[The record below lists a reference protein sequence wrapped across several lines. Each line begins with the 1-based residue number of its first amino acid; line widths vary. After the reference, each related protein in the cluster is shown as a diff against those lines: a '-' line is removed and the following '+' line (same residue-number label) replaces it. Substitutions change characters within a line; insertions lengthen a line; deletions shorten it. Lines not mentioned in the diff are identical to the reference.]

1 MKKMSKI
8 VSVFTIILMLA
19 SICTCVFA
27 TDTTQIDIDS
37 MKGQTIDEGAAG
49 AMQSVGGTIL
59 AYITNAAMVIS
70 VVMIAV
76 LGIKYMMGSA
86 EEKAEYKKSLV
97 PLLVGA
103 ILVFGA
109 AAIAKVI
116 VGLAGTFNTS
126 P

>member
-8 VSVFTIILMLA
+8 ISVLMIVIMLA
-19 SICTCVFA
+19 GICTCVFA
-27 TDTTQIDIDS
+27 DDGVTIGGIMEQR
-37 MKGQTIDEGAAG
+37 TIDPEATEG
-49 AMQSVGGTIL
+49 MQKIGGTIIG
-59 AYITNAAMVIS
+59 YVTNAAMVIS

-109 AAIAKVI
+109 AFIAKVI
-116 VGLAGTFNTS
+116 VGLAQSFSGS
-126 P
+126 DA

>member
-1 MKKMSKI
+1 MKRTMKI
-8 VSVFTIILMLA
+8 LSVLMVVVMLA
-19 SICTCVFA
+19 SVCTSVFA
-27 TDTTQIDIDS
+27 TQQIKIDD
-37 MKGQTIDEGAAG
+37 MK
-49 AMQSVGGTIL
+49 GGTISTEAAGSMTTIGKTII
-59 AYITNAAMVIS
+59 AYVTNAAMVIA

-116 VGLAGTFNTS
+116 VGLANTFGGK
-126 P
+126 

>member
-1 MKKMSKI
+1 MKRTMKI
-8 VSVFTIILMLA
+8 LSVLMVVVMLA
-19 SICTCVFA
+19 SVCTSVFA
-27 TDTTQIDIDS
+27 TTQVSIDA
-37 MKGQTIDEGAAG
+37 MK
-49 AMQSVGGTIL
+49 GGTISSDSKTSMESIGKTII
-59 AYITNAAMVIS
+59 AYVTNAAMVIA

-116 VGLAGTFNTS
+116 VGLANTFGGK
-126 P
+126 